1 MKNIIL
7 LIFLLVVVSTATPC
21 VAQSAGADPISD
33 IEIQDAV
40 ILPYFQALKN
50 GAVNEIKK
58 YLSTAMYNEYKSLL
72 EQNKEYPAF
81 LRNYYDN
88 ATFSVVR
95 TSEIDGAFEFD
106 VRIEF
111 PNGSQS
117 ISTLSVSQEKNVD
130 NAVPDD
136 NSWRISAKPFKR

>member
-1 MKNIIL
+1 MFPIYFI
-7 LIFLLVVVSTATPC
+7 VVVFIATPSS
-21 VAQSAGADPISD
+21 AQSAEVEPFSD
-33 IEIQDAV
+33 IEIQNAV

-72 EQNKEYPAF
+72 EQNKEYPEF
-81 LRNYYDN
+81 LRNYYKD

-95 TSEIDGAFEFD
+95 VSEIADEFEFD
-106 VRIEF
+106 VQIEF

-136 NSWRISAKPFKR
+136 NRWRISVKSFKK